1 MSGKEL
7 CALQRGQCM
16 IVLHVTSSKVAYR
29 MAQVCLVVVLH
40 LYCCECHPGTGETL
54 TCVGDARGA
63 S

>member
-29 MAQVCLVVVLH
+29 MAQGVSSGSAIPVL
-40 LYCCECHPGTGETL
+40 L
-54 TCVGDARGA
+54 
-63 S
+63 